1 MTGLTELD
9 EILRTLSP
17 SVRAG
22 AFVYVV
28 TDLPLPSHASV
39 VEREGG
45 SLVVEQAVADE
56 AGLDYESTFA
66 WITLQVRS
74 SLQAVGLT
82 ATVSSA
88 LAEKGV
94 PCNMLAGYHHDHILV
109 PSDRVVDALAVLQAL
124 SQR

>member
-1 MTGLTELD
+1 MTGLTDLD
-9 EILRTLSP
+9 EILRTLRP

-56 AGLDYESTFA
+56 AGLSYEGTFA
-66 WITLQVRS
+66 WITLQVHS

-82 ATVSSA
+82 AAVSSA

-94 PCNMLAGYHHDHILV
+94 PCNMLAGFYHDHILV
-109 PSDRVVDALAVLQAL
+109 PSDRVIDALAVLQNL

>member
-1 MTGLTELD
+1 MTGLTDLD
-9 EILRTLSP
+9 EILRTLRP

-56 AGLDYESTFA
+56 AGLSYEGTFA
-66 WITLQVRS
+66 WITLQVHS

-82 ATVSSA
+82 AAVSSA
-88 LAEKGV
+88 LAQKGV
-94 PCNMLAGYHHDHILV
+94 PCNMLAGFYHDHILV
-109 PSDRVVDALAVLQAL
+109 PSDRVIDALAVLQNL

>member
-1 MTGLTELD
+1 MTGLTDLD
-9 EILRTLSP
+9 EILRTLRP

-56 AGLDYESTFA
+56 AGLPYEGTFA
-66 WITLQVRS
+66 WITLQVHS

-82 ATVSSA
+82 AAVSSA
-88 LAEKGV
+88 LAQKGV
-94 PCNMLAGYHHDHILV
+94 PCNMLAGFYHDHILV
-109 PSDRVVDALAVLQAL
+109 PSDRVVDALAVLQSL

>member
-1 MTGLTELD
+1 MTGLTDLD
-9 EILRTLSP
+9 EILRTLRP

-56 AGLDYESTFA
+56 AGLSYEGTFA
-66 WITLQVRS
+66 WITLQVHS

-82 ATVSSA
+82 AAVSSA

-94 PCNMLAGYHHDHILV
+94 PCNMLAGFYHDHILV
-109 PSDRVVDALAVLQAL
+109 PSDRVIDALAVLQSL

>member
-82 ATVSSA
+82 GH
-88 LAEKGV
+88 GV
-94 PCNMLAGYHHDHILV
+94 LRVGGEGRAVQHAGRL
-109 PSDRVVDALAVLQAL
+109 PP
-124 SQR
+124 

>member
-82 ATVSSA
+82 AAVSSA